1 MQQKNPHRKQIRLKE
16 YDYSAEGYYFITI
29 CTQNRKNILSN
40 IVRADSIFAHKEIT
54 STKPNANVVGVAPL
68 GDPQIQTSTK
78 PNPNIVGADSISA
91 RIRLNKTGEMI
102 NNIYL
107 DLENQFKYIKL
118 HDYVIMPNYIHG
130 IIEIC
135 ERADME
141 SAPTVNEIIQ
151 TFKRYTTVEYIKG
164 VKKGIYQSFNKRIWQ
179 RNYYEHVIRNE
190 KEYYK
195 ILEYIQN
202 NPLKWEED
210 KYFEM

>member
-1 MQQKNPHRKQIRLKE
+1 MGAERTNMQNRYPQRKQIRLKG
-16 YDYSAEGYYFITI
+16 YDYRAEGYYFIKI
-29 CTQNRKNILSN
+29 CTQYR
-40 IVRADSIFAHKEIT
+40 KEI
-54 STKPNANVVGVAPL
+54 L
-68 GDPQIQTSTK
+68 GKIIYDKNKLQKS
-78 PNPNIVGADSISA
+78 VGADSISA
-91 RIRLNKTGEMI
+91 RIRLNNAGKMI

-118 HDYVIMPNYIHG
+118 HDYVIMPNHIHG
-130 IIEIC
+130 ILEIC

-151 TFKRYTTVEYIKG
+151 TFKRHTTIEYIKG
-164 VKKGIYQSFNKRIWQ
+164 VKKGIYQSFDKRIWQ

-195 ILEYIQN
+195 IVEYIRN

-210 KYFEM
+210 KYYKGEFYGKTNNSICM

>member
-1 MQQKNPHRKQIRLKE
+1 MQEKSPHRKQIRLKG
-16 YDYSAEGYYFITI
+16 YDYSAGGYYFITI

-40 IVRADSIFAHKEIT
+40 V
-54 STKPNANVVGVAPL
+54 
-68 GDPQIQTSTK
+68 
-78 PNPNIVGADSISA
+78 VGADSISA
-91 RIRLNKTGEMI
+91 RIRLNKAGKMI

-118 HDYVIMPNYIHG
+118 HDYVIMPNHIHG

-151 TFKRYTTVEYIKG
+151 TFKRYTTIEYIKG
-164 VKKGIYQSFNKRIWQ
+164 VKKGIYQSFYKRIWQ

-195 ILEYIQN
+195 IVEYIQN